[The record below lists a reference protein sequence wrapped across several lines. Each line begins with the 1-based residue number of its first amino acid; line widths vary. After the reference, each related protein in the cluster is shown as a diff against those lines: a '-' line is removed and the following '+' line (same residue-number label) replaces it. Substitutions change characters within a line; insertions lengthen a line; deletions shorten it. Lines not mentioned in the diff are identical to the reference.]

1 MGRRNFHRRFVAL
14 NRDQALVHRHGIP
27 YLDQQF
33 DNGHFIEV
41 ANVGHLNINICHDCP
56 WP

>member
-1 MGRRNFHRRFVAL
+1 MGGRNFHRRFVAL
-14 NRDQALVHRHGIP
+14 NRDQALVHRHGITHF
-27 YLDQQF
+27 DQQF
-33 DNGHFIEV
+33 DDGHFIEV